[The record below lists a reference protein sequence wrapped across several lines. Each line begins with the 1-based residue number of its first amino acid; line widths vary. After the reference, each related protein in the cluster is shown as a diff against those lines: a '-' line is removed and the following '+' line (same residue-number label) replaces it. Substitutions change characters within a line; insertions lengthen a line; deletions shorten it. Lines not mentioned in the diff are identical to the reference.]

1 MGGKTLFA
9 SPIPPASPRT
19 IGHWGGD
26 NRQAPQDNML
36 QRKGLFF
43 TFDLS
48 LQTFLVGMFPV
59 GLAVWVCR

>member
-9 SPIPPASPRT
+9 SPASPASPRT
-19 IGHWGGD
+19 IGHWCG
-26 NRQAPQDNML
+26 NYRQAPQDNML

-48 LQTFLVGMFPV
+48 LQTFLAGMFPV
-59 GLAVWVCR
+59 GLAV